1 MRPRLL
7 HKSGLKCILRCR
19 ISRLTSQQKKNAADQ
34 LIFLRQKLHDSII
47 SVIRSFAHNET
58 CIPVTCRVKVIGIN
72 KCDHLIFTILKQTH

>member
-1 MRPRLL
+1 MHFKMSHQSLDE
-7 HKSGLKCILRCR
+7 SAE
-19 ISRLTSQQKKNAADQ
+19 KNAADQ
-34 LIFLRQKLHDSII
+34 LTFLRHKLHDSII